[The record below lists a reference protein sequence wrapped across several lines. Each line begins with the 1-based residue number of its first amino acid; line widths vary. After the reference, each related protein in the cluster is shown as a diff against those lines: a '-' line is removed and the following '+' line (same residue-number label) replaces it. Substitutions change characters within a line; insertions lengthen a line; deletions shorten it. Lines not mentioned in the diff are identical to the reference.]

1 MARRTL
7 VAAAASAA
15 ALASIIGWE
24 QYSGTA
30 YMPTPHDRPTVGFG
44 STTRADGTPVRPG
57 DRTDPVRAV
66 QKAAADAD
74 ATARQIA
81 ACIGPVPLY
90 QREWDAYVSLAY
102 NIGPQAFCGSTL
114 VRLLHKTPPDY
125 TGACRQILRWDKQ
138 AGRTLA
144 GLTRRRQAEYRQCM
158 GDAP

>member
-1 MARRTL
+1 MKRSL

-30 YMPTPHDRPTVGFG
+30 YMPTPNDRPTVGFG

-57 DRTDPVRAV
+57 DKTDPVRAV

-90 QREWDAYVSLAY
+90 QREWDSFVSLAY
-102 NIGPQAFCGSTL
+102 NIGPASFCGSTL
-114 VRLLHKTPPDY
+114 VKLLHHTPPDY
-125 TGACRQILRWDKQ
+125 TGACKQILRWDKQ

-144 GLTRRRQAEYRQCM
+144 GLTRRRQAEYQQCM

>member
-1 MARRTL
+1 MKRTL

-30 YMPTPHDRPTVGFG
+30 YMPTPQDRPTLGFG
-44 STTRADGTPVRPG
+44 STTRADGRPVRPG
-57 DRTDPVRAV
+57 DKTDPVRAV

-74 ATARQIA
+74 ATARAIG

-102 NIGPQAFCGSTL
+102 NIGPQAFCSSTL
-114 VRLLHKTPPDY
+114 VRLLHQTPPDY
-125 TGACRQILRWDKQ
+125 TGACKQVLRWDKQ

-158 GDAP
+158 GEAP